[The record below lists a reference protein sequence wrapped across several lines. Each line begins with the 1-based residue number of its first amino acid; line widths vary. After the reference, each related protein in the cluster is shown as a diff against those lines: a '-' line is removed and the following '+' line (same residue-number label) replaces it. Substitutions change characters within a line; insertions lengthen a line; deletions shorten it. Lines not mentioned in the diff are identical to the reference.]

1 MKRLHRVAVAAIIGV
16 GLLCFQGA
24 DASAKSKSA
33 AKVAKVNN
41 VVIMQKDFDNAFRHV
56 EKRMAAQGKELS
68 DSQVLEI
75 KKKIL
80 ENIIDTELLFQ
91 AAKKAGVKPPEENF
105 KTQWDQIK
113 NRMAKDAQF
122 KAGIEEMN
130 YSESELK
137 EQIKRQMTIQKFVV
151 DKFVTPAKV
160 SSEEVKAYYTQ
171 NEKAF
176 HSPEQ
181 IKASHILIK
190 VEPKA
195 DEAKRAEAKKQIQDI
210 QKKIK
215 NGEDFAALA
224 GKYSQCPSK
233 SNGGDLGYFERGK
246 MVKPFED
253 AAFQLKVG
261 DVSDIVATD
270 FGYHLIKVTDK
281 KSEGTIPLEKASPN
295 IENFLKQQ
303 KAQQEVTAFLK
314 TQKEKSKVERYLK

>member
-1 MKRLHRVAVAAIIGV
+1 MKRLYRVAVVAIICT
-16 GLLCFQGA
+16 GLLCIQGA
-24 DASAKSKSA
+24 DAAEKSKGKT
-33 AKVAKVNN
+33 KVARVNG
-41 VVIMQKDFDNAFRHV
+41 VAIMQKDFDNAFRHV
-56 EKRMAAQGKELS
+56 EKRIAAQGKELS
-68 DSQVLEI
+68 EAQILEI

-91 AAKKAGVKPPEENF
+91 AAEKEGVKPPEENF
-105 KTQWDQIK
+105 KKQWEQIQG
-113 NRMAKDAQF
+113 RMKKDAQF
-122 KAGIEEMN
+122 KAGIEEMG

-137 EQIKRQMTIQKFVV
+137 NQIKRQMTIQQFVV
-151 DKFVTPAKV
+151 DKFVKPAKV
-160 SSEEVKAYYTQ
+160 SPEEIKSYYSQ

-181 IKASHILIK
+181 LKASHILIK
-190 VEPKA
+190 VEPGA
-195 DEAKRAEAKKQIQDI
+195 DDAKKAEAKKQILDI

-224 GKYSQCPSK
+224 EKFSQCPSK

-261 DVSDIVATD
+261 DVSDVVTTD
-270 FGYHLIKVTDK
+270 FGYHLIKLTDK
-281 KSEGTIPLEKASPN
+281 KSEGTVPLEKASPN

-303 KAQQEVTAFLK
+303 KAQQDVTAFLK